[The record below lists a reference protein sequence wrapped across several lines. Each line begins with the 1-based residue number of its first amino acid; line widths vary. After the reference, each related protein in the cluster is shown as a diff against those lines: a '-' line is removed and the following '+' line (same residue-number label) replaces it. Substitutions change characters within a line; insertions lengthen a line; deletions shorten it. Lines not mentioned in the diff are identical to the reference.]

1 MTTVARVLTAWPAT
15 RGARL
20 ALVVA
25 ALVALV
31 AFGGLVAA
39 TSWGAG
45 PDVIRVALV
54 EQARVVEL
62 KGDGLDV
69 TGFAGCERCVKIVAR
84 VDAIRAVPVGSAIE
98 VDGRQATSF
107 RVRSDRPIKMNSREY
122 GDTLELVRSGEGIA
136 VVNELSLDDYVVGV
150 LRGEVGERWP
160 AEALRAQ
167 AVVARTY
174 AAYQRM
180 LNAAKPYHIVASV
193 AHQMF
198 VGRPPPTSA
207 AWAAVNETSGQ
218 VLRWEGEVFPAFYHA
233 ESGGFTEDPRTV
245 FAARNMPALKPVRC
259 DFSAGSPHYY
269 WNLDMKLADLTEIM
283 RRNEVAVGTVTAIDV
298 TERTS
303 SLRASSV
310 TIRGTRGSARLR
322 GNDFRRMVGYE
333 TLRSTL
339 FAVALDGD
347 IAHFTGRGYGHGVG
361 MCQWGAKGMAEQG
374 YTARQIVEYFYP
386 GAVLGVLGA
395 R

>member
-1 MTTVARVLTAWPAT
+1 MRIVASGRGGRPTAL
-15 RGARL
+15 GARL
-20 ALVVA
+20 ALIAV
-25 ALVALV
+25 ALVAL
-31 AFGGLVAA
+31 GGLVAA
-39 TSWGAG
+39 SSSGAG
-45 PDVIRVALV
+45 PDTIRVALA

-62 KGDGLDV
+62 KGDDLDV

-84 VDAIRAVPVGSAIE
+84 VESIRAVPAGSLIE
-98 VDGRQATSF
+98 IDGRQATSF
-107 RVRSDRPIKMNSREY
+107 RVRSDRPIRMNGREY
-122 GDTLELVRSGEGIA
+122 GDTLELVRNGEGIA

-198 VGRPPPTSA
+198 VGRPPRTSA
-207 AWAAVNETSGQ
+207 AWAAVSETSGQ

-233 ESGGFTEDPRTV
+233 ESGGYTEDPRTV
-245 FAARNMPALKPVRC
+245 FAARNMPALKAVRC

-269 WNLDMKLADLTEIM
+269 WNLDIKLADLTEIM
-283 RRNEVAVGTVTAIDV
+283 RKNDVAVGTVTAIDV

-303 SLRASSV
+303 SLRATSV
-310 TIRGTRGSARLR
+310 TVRGTRGSARLR
-322 GNDFRRMVGYE
+322 GNDFRRMIGYE

-386 GAVLGVLGA
+386 GAVLGSLGP

>member
-1 MTTVARVLTAWPAT
+1 MLVRVGVVALAVVSLGAVLVAR
-15 RGARL
+15 
-20 ALVVA
+20 
-25 ALVALV
+25 
-31 AFGGLVAA
+31 
-39 TSWGAG
+39 TSGAG
-45 PDVIRVALV
+45 SDTIRVALT

-62 KGDGLDV
+62 RGDDLEV
-69 TGFAGCERCVKIVAR
+69 TGFAGCAQCVKIVAR
-84 VDAIRAVPVGSAIE
+84 VEALRAVPAGSMIE

-107 RVRSDRPIKMNSREY
+107 RVRSERPIKMNGRDY
-122 GDTLELVRSGEGIA
+122 GDTLELVRNGDGIA
-136 VVNELSLDDYVVGV
+136 VVNELPLEDYVVGV
-150 LRGEVGERWP
+150 LRGELGERWP
-160 AEALRAQ
+160 AEAQRAQ

-180 LNAAKPYHIVASV
+180 LNAGKPYHILASV

-198 VGRPPPTSA
+198 AGRPPRTAA
-207 AWAAVNETSGQ
+207 AWAAVSETTGQ
-218 VLRWEGEVFPAFYHA
+218 VLRWEGELFPAFYHA

-259 DFSAGSPHYY
+259 EFSAGSPHYF
-269 WNLDMKLADLTEIM
+269 WNLDLKLADLSEIL
-283 RRNEVAVGTVTAIDV
+283 RKNDVSVGNVTAVDV

-310 TIRGTRGSARLR
+310 TVRGTRGSAKLR

-339 FAVALDGD
+339 FAVAVEGD
-347 IAHFTGRGYGHGVG
+347 VARFTGRGYGHGVG

-374 YTARQIVEYFYP
+374 YTARQILAYFYP
-386 GAVLGVLGA
+386 GAVLGFLDA

>member
-1 MTTVARVLTAWPAT
+1 MLL
-15 RGARL
+15 RL
-20 ALVVA
+20 GVVA
-25 ALVALV
+25 LAVV
-31 AFGGLVAA
+31 GLNAVLAA
-39 TSWGAG
+39 RTSGAG
-45 PDVIRVALV
+45 IDTIRVALT

-62 KGDGLDV
+62 RGDDLEV
-69 TGFAGCERCVKIVAR
+69 TGLAGCAQCVKIVAR
-84 VDAIRAVPVGSAIE
+84 VEAIRAVPAGSMIE

-107 RVRSDRPIKMNSREY
+107 RVRSERPIKMNGRDY
-122 GDTLELVRSGEGIA
+122 GDTLELVRNGDGIA
-136 VVNELSLDDYVVGV
+136 VVNELPLEDYVVGV
-150 LRGEVGERWP
+150 LRGELGERWP

-180 LNAAKPYHIVASV
+180 LNAAKPYHILASV

-198 VGRPPPTSA
+198 AGRPPRTSA
-207 AWAAVNETSGQ
+207 AWAAVSETTGL
-218 VLRWEGEVFPAFYHA
+218 VLRWEGELFPAFYHA

-259 DFSAGSPHYY
+259 EFSAGSPHYF
-269 WNLDMKLADLTEIM
+269 WNLDLKLADLSEIL
-283 RRNEVAVGTVTAIDV
+283 RKNDVSVGKVTAVDV

-310 TIRGTRGSARLR
+310 TVRGTRGSAKLR

-339 FAVALDGD
+339 FAVAVEGD
-347 IAHFTGRGYGHGVG
+347 VARFTGRGYGHGVG

-374 YTARQIVEYFYP
+374 YTARQILAYFYP
-386 GAVLGVLGA
+386 GAVLGFLDA

>member
-1 MTTVARVLTAWPAT
+1 MTRVRLVLVTVA
-15 RGARL
+15 
-20 ALVVA
+20 VA
-25 ALVALV
+25 ALA
-31 AFGGLVAA
+31 AFAV
-39 TSWGAG
+39 TRSSGAG
-45 PDVIRVALV
+45 SDTIRVAIV

-62 KGDGLDV
+62 KGDDLEV
-69 TGFAGCERCVKIVAR
+69 TGFAGCDRCVKIVAR
-84 VDAIRAVPVGSAIE
+84 VDAVRAVPVGSVIE

-107 RVRSDRPIKMNSREY
+107 RVRSDRPIKLNGREY
-122 GDTLELVRSGEGIA
+122 GDTLDLVRNGDGIA
-136 VVNELSLDDYVVGV
+136 VVNELGLEDYVVGV
-150 LRGEVGERWP
+150 LRGEVGDRWP
-160 AEALRAQ
+160 TEALRAQ

-180 LNAAKPYHIVASV
+180 LNAGKPYHIVASV

-198 VGRPPPTSA
+198 AGRPPRTSA
-207 AWAAVNETSGQ
+207 AWAAVSETSGQ

-269 WNLDMKLADLTEIM
+269 WNLDLKLADLSEIL
-283 RRNEVAVGTVTAIDV
+283 RKNDVAVGAVTAIDV

-303 SLRASSV
+303 SLRATSITV
-310 TIRGTRGSARLR
+310 RGTRGSARLR
-322 GNDFRRMVGYE
+322 GNDFRRMIGYE

-339 FAVALDGD
+339 FAVAVEGD
-347 IAHFTGRGYGHGVG
+347 VAHFTGRGYGHGVG

-386 GAVLGVLGA
+386 GAVLGMLDS